1 MKRIATLASVFAFL
15 AAAPLHGQR
24 PTDLT
29 PRGYVNDFA
38 GILDTATTQRLT
50 AICTEVDQKADAQ
63 IAIAVVSSLNDET
76 VEQYSIE
83 LATKWGVGP
92 KGKSRGLLIL
102 LAPKEHKYRFEIGYG
117 LEAILPDGKVGTIGR
132 EAVPLL
138 RNQDY
143 SGAIL
148 LMTRRVAE
156 TIAADRGITLASLG
170 GLPGAPAQPEQPEN
184 DASQPPPLWVI
195 VLIIVI
201 FIIVGVPFIWALLFG
216 SRIGRGY
223 RGGGMWMGGM
233 GGGFGGGSWG
243 GGGGGGGFGGFGGGS
258 FGGGGA
264 SGSW

>member
-1 MKRIATLASVFAFL
+1 MKRIATLACVFAIL
-15 AAAPLHGQR
+15 AVGSLRGQK
-24 PTDLT
+24 PADLT

-38 GILDTATTQRLT
+38 GILDATTTQQLT
-50 AICTEVDQKADAQ
+50 AICTEIDQKADAQ
-63 IAIAVVSSLNDET
+63 MAIAIVASLNGED

-102 LAPKEHKYRFEIGYG
+102 LAPKEHKYRFEVGYG
-117 LEAILPDGKVGTIGR
+117 LESILPDGKVGSIGR

-143 SGAIL
+143 NGAVL

-156 TIAADRGITLASLG
+156 AIAADRGITLTSLT
-170 GLPGAPAQPEQPEN
+170 GLPGAPTQNEN
-184 DASQPPPLWVI
+184 EGPQPPPAWVV
-195 VLIIVI
+195 VLLILI
-201 FIIVGVPFIWALLFG
+201 FVFVGVPIIWSLLFG
-216 SRIGRGY
+216 ARIARGY

>member
-1 MKRIATLASVFAFL
+1 VIALL
-15 AAAPLHGQR
+15 AAASLRGQK
-24 PTDLT
+24 PADLT
-29 PRGYVNDFA
+29 PHGYVNDFA
-38 GILDTATTQRLT
+38 GILDSTTTQQLT

-63 IAIAVVSSLNDET
+63 IAIAIVSSLNDED

-102 LAPKEHKYRFEIGYG
+102 LAPKEHKYRFEVGYG
-117 LEAILPDGKVGTIGR
+117 LEAILPDGRVGSIGR
-132 EAVPLL
+132 ETVPLL

-143 SGAIL
+143 NGAVL

-156 TIAADRGITLASLG
+156 AIAADRGITLASLN
-170 GLPGAPAQPEQPEN
+170 GLPGAPARGEN
-184 DASQPPPLWVI
+184 EEVRPPPLWVVV
-195 VLIIVI
+195 VLIMI
-201 FIIVGVPFIWALLFG
+201 FLLVGVPLVWAFLFG
-216 SRIGRGY
+216 SSIARGN

>member
-1 MKRIATLASVFAFL
+1 MKRIAIFACVFALLGAASV
-15 AAAPLHGQR
+15 HGQK

-38 GILDTATTQRLT
+38 GALDESTKQQLT

-63 IAIAVVSSLNDET
+63 LAIAVVPSLNGEE

-83 LATKWGVGP
+83 LSTKWGVGP

-102 LAPKEHKYRFEIGYG
+102 LAPKEHKYRFEVGYG
-117 LEAILPDGKVGTIGR
+117 LEGILPDGKVGSIGR

-138 RNQDY
+138 RDQNY
-143 SGAIL
+143 SGAVL

-156 TIAADRGITLASLG
+156 VIAADRGVTLSSLN
-170 GLPGAPAQPEQPEN
+170 GLPGGPSEETGEG
-184 DASQPPPLWVI
+184 QPPQAPPVWVI
-195 VLIIVI
+195 AIFILI
-201 FIIVGVPFIWALLFG
+201 FIIVGVPLIWAFLFG
-216 SRIGRGY
+216 SRMARGY
-223 RGGGMWMGGM
+223 RGGGGWMGGM
-233 GGGFGGGSWG
+233 GGFGGGSWGG